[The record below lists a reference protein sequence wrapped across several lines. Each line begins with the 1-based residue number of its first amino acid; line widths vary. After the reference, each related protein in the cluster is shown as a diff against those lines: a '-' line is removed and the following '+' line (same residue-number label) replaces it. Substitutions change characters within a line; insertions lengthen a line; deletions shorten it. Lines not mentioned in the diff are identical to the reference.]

1 MDPITASEMLE
12 EFRLMEGTLFQDEE
26 AKLFYLDVKGVVLD
40 SLVAA
45 WDKFSASD
53 VLFQTALDRY
63 YAWEGAVG
71 HEEVERCMSDV
82 NNVCERH
89 FHVAVFY
96 SRQLYGNEDFN
107 QKIVIVTGGASGF
120 GAAIAQRMAMAGASV
135 MVADLNATG
144 AQAIAE
150 KIRAAGGKASSIAAD
165 VSDCASFKNM
175 VTSTRKELGSLDILV
190 NNAGT
195 THRNKPA
202 LQVTEE
208 EFDRV
213 YKVNVKS
220 LFWAAQTVLPIFVQQ
235 GGGCIVNVASTTGVR
250 PGPGLSWYSGSKAAM
265 INITKGLALEFAKSG
280 VRINAVNPMIG
291 ETAML
296 GDFMGMEDT
305 PENRERFLMRIPLGR
320 FTRPAD
326 VASAVTFLASDEAS
340 YLTGVCL
347 DVDGGRNI

>member
-1 MDPITASEMLE
+1 MNLTS
-12 EFRLMEGTLFQDEE
+12 
-26 AKLFYLDVKGVVLD
+26 
-40 SLVAA
+40 
-45 WDKFSASD
+45 
-53 VLFQTALDRY
+53 
-63 YAWEGAVG
+63 
-71 HEEVERCMSDV
+71 
-82 NNVCERH
+82 
-89 FHVAVFY
+89 
-96 SRQLYGNEDFN
+96 
-107 QKIVIVTGGASGF
+107 KIAIVTGGASGF
-120 GAAIAQRMAMAGASV
+120 GAATALRLAQAGACV
-135 MVADLNATG
+135 MVADLNAQG

-150 KIRAAGGKASSIAAD
+150 QIVAAGGQASSVVAD
-165 VSDCASFKNM
+165 VSDKASFEHIVEQTQK
-175 VTSTRKELGSLDILV
+175 VFGGLDILV

-202 LQVTEE
+202 LQVSED

-220 LFWAAQTVLPIFVQQ
+220 LFWAAQSVLPGFVAQ
-235 GGGCIVNVASTTGVR
+235 GSGCIVNVASTTGVR
-250 PGPGLSWYSGSKAAM
+250 PGPGLVWYSGSKAAM
-265 INITKGLALEFAKSG
+265 INLTKGLALEFARSG

-305 PENRERFLMRIPLGR
+305 PTNRERFLMRIPLGR

-326 VASAVTFLASDEAS
+326 VASAVTFLASDEAA

>member
-1 MDPITASEMLE
+1 LSSTFE
-12 EFRLMEGTLFQDEE
+12 EHNEPHFQNCHHH
-26 AKLFYLDVKGVVLD
+26 
-40 SLVAA
+40 
-45 WDKFSASD
+45 
-53 VLFQTALDRY
+53 R
-63 YAWEGAVG
+63 
-71 HEEVERCMSDV
+71 
-82 NNVCERH
+82 
-89 FHVAVFY
+89 
-96 SRQLYGNEDFN
+96 
-107 QKIVIVTGGASGF
+107 GASGF
-120 GAAIAQRMAMAGASV
+120 GAATALRLAQAGACV
-135 MVADLNATG
+135 MVADLNAQG

-150 KIRAAGGKASSIAAD
+150 QIVAAGGQASSVVAD
-165 VSDCASFKNM
+165 VSDKASFEYM
-175 VTSTRKELGSLDILV
+175 VEQTKKVFGGLDILV

-202 LQVTEE
+202 LQVSED

-220 LFWAAQTVLPIFVQQ
+220 LFWAAQSVLPGFVAQ
-235 GGGCIVNVASTTGVR
+235 GSGCIVNVASTTGVR
-250 PGPGLSWYSGSKAAM
+250 PGPGLVWYSGSKAAM
-265 INITKGLALEFAKSG
+265 INLTKGLALEFARSG

-305 PENRERFLMRIPLGR
+305 PTNRERFLMRIPLGR

-326 VASAVTFLASDEAS
+326 VASAVTFLASDEAA

>member
-1 MDPITASEMLE
+1 MNL
-12 EFRLMEGTLFQDEE
+12 
-26 AKLFYLDVKGVVLD
+26 
-40 SLVAA
+40 
-45 WDKFSASD
+45 
-53 VLFQTALDRY
+53 
-63 YAWEGAVG
+63 
-71 HEEVERCMSDV
+71 
-82 NNVCERH
+82 
-89 FHVAVFY
+89 
-96 SRQLYGNEDFN
+96 N
-107 QKIVIVTGGASGF
+107 QKIAIVTGGASGF
-120 GAAIAQRMAMAGASV
+120 GAAIAQRMALAGARV
-135 MVADLNATG
+135 MVADLNAEG
-144 AQAIAE
+144 AHRIAE
-150 KIRAAGGKASSIAAD
+150 GIRAAGGQASSVAAD
-165 VSDCASFKNM
+165 VSDRASFEHM
-175 VTSTRKELGSLDILV
+175 VTRTRQDLGGLDILV

-195 THRNKPA
+195 THRNQPA

-220 LFWAAQTVLPIFVQQ
+220 LFWAAQTVLPGFVEQ
-235 GGGCIVNVASTTGVR
+235 GRGCIVNVASTTGVR

-265 INITKGLALEFAKSG
+265 INLTKGLALEFAKSG